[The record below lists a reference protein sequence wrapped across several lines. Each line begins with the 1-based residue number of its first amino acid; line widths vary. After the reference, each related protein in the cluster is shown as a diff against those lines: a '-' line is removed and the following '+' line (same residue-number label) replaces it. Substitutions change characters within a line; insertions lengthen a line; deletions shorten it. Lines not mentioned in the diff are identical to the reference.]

1 MDFKVI
7 HIDETDSTNRWLR
20 DYALSQPEG
29 DYVIVSE
36 YQTAGRGCGTNSW
49 ESERGKNLTF
59 SLLIHPTEIT
69 ADCQFRISEA
79 VSLALC
85 ETLDGYVTDRQVSV
99 KWPNDI
105 YVDDCKICGMLIE
118 NRLRGRLMTDSII
131 GIGLNVNQREF
142 FSDAPNPVSLV
153 QLLGHEV
160 ALEPLLQAFLQKLEP
175 MLQMDPE
182 TLGKAY
188 RERLYRREG
197 EHEYRDGK
205 GLFRAKLLNVLDDG
219 RLVLLDT
226 EGTARIYAFK
236 EVQFVF

>member
-29 DYVIVSE
+29 DYVVVSE

-118 NRLRGRLMTDSII
+118 NCLRGRLMTDSII

-188 RERLYRREG
+188 RNRLYRREG

-205 GLFRAKLLNVLDDG
+205 GLFRATLMNVLDDG

-236 EVQFVF
+236 EVQFVI

>member
-1 MDFKVI
+1 MNFKVI

-29 DYVIVSE
+29 DYVVVSE

-236 EVQFVF
+236 EVQFVI